1 MVSILAAIE
10 AGKFACFLACVSCAL
25 AWGDVAASDSRQLL
39 RVLLWMLLWRH
50 LWMLLLLL
58 HHVLDRA

>member
-10 AGKFACFLACVSCAL
+10 AGKFACFLACVTCAL
-25 AWGDVAASDSRQLL
+25 AWGDVAASDCGQLL
-39 RVLLWMLLWRH
+39 WVLLLWRH

-58 HHVLDRA
+58 HHGLDRA